1 MRSMF
6 RGVLVAVVALGVL
19 GVASAS
25 ASAARTFKSCVQVPA
40 GTGGYESAACS
51 GAAGS
56 GTHAYA
62 TMNAR
67 NALSVCLSVG
77 VGLGEF
83 ESPQCAGA
91 SGTATYAAFTGTT
104 SLRAKMTGGKFKWK
118 LKLAG
123 TSITVECK
131 KDAAKGAKIVGG
143 EPGAM
148 EAEALEFL
156 ECASVTPTKCV
167 VNSPGKPAG
176 TIDTAAVESQLVE
189 NTSKTKIQDLLYAQ
203 SGGVLT
209 TIEFKNK
216 GVEVCALKGS
226 GFPISGK
233 TLTEVSPE
241 NALAG
246 KVTLTSEPANK
257 EYLNGAGEAKTAE
270 LTTGGELLTVSGSF
284 TVEAEAEK
292 VAVKSKEGKSGEV
305 KEGAIEF
312 GVF

>member
-1 MRSMF
+1 MAFQSVRSHRVVSPSRVGVLCSETGAGNPPALNETMKGCFVMRSVV
-6 RGVLVAVVALGVL
+6 RSVLIALVAVIAVSVVGV
-19 GVASAS
+19 AS

-67 NALSVCLSVG
+67 NALSVCLNVG

-91 SGTATYAAFTGTT
+91 SGTASYDSFTGTT
-104 SLRAKMTGGKFKWK
+104 AFRAKMTGGKFKWK
-118 LKLAG
+118 VKIAG
-123 TSITVECK
+123 INITVECK

-148 EAEALEFL
+148 QAEAIEFL
-156 ECASVTPTKCV
+156 ECVSVSPTSCV

-176 TIDTAAVESQLVE
+176 TIDTAAVESELVE
-189 NTSKTKIQDLLYAQ
+189 NTSKTKIEDLLYPQ

-226 GFPISGK
+226 ALPISGN

-246 KVTLTSEPANK
+246 KVTLN
-257 EYLNGAGEAKTAE
+257 
-270 LTTGGELLTVSGSF
+270 V
-284 TVEAEAEK
+284 
-292 VAVKSKEGKSGEV
+292 
-305 KEGAIEF
+305 
-312 GVF
+312 